1 MFTQRSL
8 IRKNSKELQDK
19 LHKLG
24 YDICGCCN
32 YDDSMWLNTDR
43 DSVHGIGYNYGK
55 IDLNGYD
62 TVDKRLNLF
71 LENNENSE
79 NKAIDCGKNEDLF
92 LAIAA
97 LRYDSDYMQYF
108 VCDEDYITYSMNEHK
123 KGEFILFDGVKAHIN
138 KAKPFWHKAT
148 VQELIE
154 HFNSK

>member
-1 MFTQRSL
+1 MQNNMFTQRSL

-32 YDDSMWLNTDR
+32 YDDSMWLNTDG

-97 LRYDSDYMQYF
+97 LRDDSDYMQWF
-108 VCDEDYITYSMNEHK
+108 CDWDCRFWKCHELIEFGKNSWEH
-123 KGEFILFDGVKAHIN
+123 GE
-138 KAKPFWHKAT
+138 HKAT
-148 VQELIE
+148 VEELIE
-154 HFNSK
+154 HFK

>member
-32 YDDSMWLNTDR
+32 YDDSMWLNTDG

-79 NKAIDCGKNEDLF
+79 NKAIDCGENEDLF

-97 LRYDSDYMQYF
+97 LRDDSDASQWF
-108 VCDEDYITYSMNEHK
+108 VMDMDEYINIPIGAWFKATDMKGGFHVGCDIEPLYC
-123 KGEFILFDGVKAHIN
+123 
-138 KAKPFWHKAT
+138 HKAS
-148 VQELIE
+148 VQELIG
-154 HFNSK
+154 HFS